1 MFDLFRSRA
10 KAVRILLG
18 VMLGMVALSM
28 LVYLIPGA
36 GTTTTTDQNDQ
47 VVAEIGKDVLT
58 LHDVELGIQNQL
70 RTNQIPPEL
79 VQVVIPQQVDQMV
92 EERALAY
99 QAKQLGFE
107 VTDQDLANTIR
118 SIPQFGTLTP
128 QQYRDAI
135 EQQMGKSVAQFEN
148 DIRSGLALN
157 ALESLAIEGSI
168 VAPSDVEAEYRRR
181 NEKIKLD
188 YLAFDPAKIASEVK
202 PTPEQVKAYFDRNKN
217 FFTVPETR
225 DVQLVVADQAQVG
238 QAIQIS
244 DAQVESYYN
253 SHKDQYRTPDR
264 VQARHILIKTT
275 GKSKE
280 ETAQLKTKADDLL
293 KQIKGGGDFAK
304 LAEKNSEDPGSAS
317 KGGDLGWI
325 VRGQMVKNFEDTVF
339 SLKPKDISD
348 VITTE
353 YGFHIIQVMDK
364 EPARLRTLAEVK
376 PEIVGTLRN
385 QSVFDMMQNLADQAH
400 TQLVKA
406 PQNARQIA
414 DQLKLQFVA
423 VDKFKQ
429 GDTVA
434 ALGTDTQAP
443 AAILALKKGEVS
455 QVMQAGN
462 KLVVAEVTEI
472 HPSHP
477 AEFAE
482 VEPQARG
489 QYAQQQAV
497 QITADKS
504 KKAADLVKSNGGDLK
519 AAAKS
524 MGTEVK
530 STDFFARNGA
540 AEGIGAASYL
550 GDAFDKPVG
559 SVVGP
564 INAGT
569 QTVVVKIAGRQEAD
583 MSKLAQE
590 RDAIVLALKGKK
602 TAERQVLL
610 RDSILTTLIQQGKVK
625 MHRDVINRLISRYR
639 S

>member
-1 MFDLFRSRA
+1 
-10 KAVRILLG
+10 
-18 VMLGMVALSM
+18 MLGMVALSM
-28 LVYLIPGA
+28 LLYLIPGA
-36 GTTTTTDQNDQ
+36 GTTSAANNSDQ

-58 LHDVELGIQNQL
+58 LHDVELGIQQQL
-70 RTNQIPPEL
+70 RTNQIPPDL

-92 EERALAY
+92 EERAIAY
-99 QAKQLGFE
+99 EAKQLGFE

-118 SIPQFGTLTP
+118 STQFGSLTP

-135 EQQMGKSVAQFEN
+135 EQQMGKTVSQFEN

-168 VAPSDVEAEYRRR
+168 VSPADVEAEYRRR
-181 NEKIKLD
+181 NEKVKLD
-188 YLAFDPAKIASEVK
+188 YLGFDPAKLGSELK
-202 PTPEQVKAYFDRNKN
+202 PTPEQLKAYFDKNKN
-217 FFTVPETR
+217 FFIQPETR
-225 DVQLVVADQAQVG
+225 DVQLILADQTQVG
-238 QAIQIS
+238 QAIQVS

-253 SHKDQYRTPDR
+253 SHKDQYRTPER

-275 GKSKE
+275 GKTKE
-280 ETAQLKTKADDLL
+280 EIAQLKAKADDLL
-293 KQIKGGGDFAK
+293 KQIKGGADFAK
-304 LAEKNSEDPGSAS
+304 LAQTNSEDPGSAS

-339 SLKPKDISD
+339 SLKPKEISG

-353 YGFHIIQVMDK
+353 YGFHIIQVMDR
-364 EPARLRTLAEVK
+364 EPARLRSVDEVK
-376 PEIVGTLRN
+376 LEIVGTLRN
-385 QSVFDMMQNLADQAH
+385 QSVFDLMQSLADQAH
-400 TQLVKA
+400 TELVKA

-414 DQLKLQFVA
+414 DKFKLQFVP

-429 GDTVA
+429 GDTIA
-434 ALGTDTQAP
+434 TLGTDTQAP
-443 AAILALKKGEVS
+443 AAIMALKKGEIS
-455 QVMQAGN
+455 QVMQSGN
-462 KLVVAEVTEI
+462 KLVVAEVTDI

-477 AEFAE
+477 AELSE
-482 VEPQARG
+482 VEAQIRG
-489 QYAQQQAV
+489 QYSQQQGMQLA
-497 QITADKS
+497 ADQA
-504 KKAADLVKSNGGDLK
+504 KKAADLLKTNGGDLK
-519 AAAKS
+519 AAAKTLG
-524 MGTEVK
+524 MEVK

-550 GDAFDKPVG
+550 ADAFDKPVG
-559 SVVGP
+559 SIIGP
-564 INAGT
+564 INAGS
-569 QTVVVKIAGRQEAD
+569 QTVVAKIAQRQDVD

-610 RDSILTTLIQQGKVK
+610 RDSVLSTLIQQGKVK